1 MADELRWSL
10 YDSTGKVR
18 GSITEN
24 EIGGILSTNI
34 QENNPVHFISEDEG
48 NSFRIEVLPNS

>member
-1 MADELRWSL
+1 MADPLQWSL

-18 GSITEN
+18 GEIGEN

-34 QENNPVHFISEDEG
+34 QENNPVHFISEDP
-48 NSFRIEVLPNS
+48 NNTYRIEVLMND